1 MSCSVVTFLSTGV
14 SSKSQ
19 AFEWW
24 ETQLVKSH
32 NQALFPSLFPRIY
45 SHLNAVSGKKICVI
59 SGGMNGNDGLDKN
72 A

>member
-45 SHLNAVSGKKICVI
+45 SHLNAVSGKVCVI